1 MFHSYCALVLAEVDV
16 GLPLCC
22 PFLVFFEALMFV
34 PFTRTTLIL
43 LNHTIISTSISDG
56 GGEVPF
62 PNVLKGRVKDLD
74 LLIHIGSLVI
84 KCHTIL
90 NIKVYVVSPQ
100 CLRLDR
106 EGVLEICRREN

>member
-1 MFHSYCALVLAEVDV
+1 MGSGKNTQLRLIGPEGRHSDP
-16 GLPLCC
+16 PL
-22 PFLVFFEALMFV
+22 F
-34 PFTRTTLIL
+34 L

-74 LLIHIGSLVI
+74 LLVHIGSLVI

>member
-1 MFHSYCALVLAEVDV
+1 MGSGKNTQLRLIGPEGRHSDP
-16 GLPLCC
+16 PL
-22 PFLVFFEALMFV
+22 F
-34 PFTRTTLIL
+34 L

-56 GGEVPF
+56 GREVPF

-74 LLIHIGSLVI
+74 LLVHIGSLVI
-84 KCHTIL
+84 KCHTIEHLNINL